1 MSDRV
6 VAPAVGDDTLT
17 GLVHN
22 WSFVRSRPTPA
33 VRLARLKTAA
43 TGWRAAP
50 PSQVLR
56 TVVRRDRWNV
66 YFLYLPDGRLT
77 SAHRHTLSRLRT
89 LHGGLFVVCATSGP
103 AMVPPELLAVC
114 DAAIWKG
121 TTGYDFSA
129 YSLAMRAVARSSPG
143 ADVFL
148 MNDSVLGPFGDI
160 DSLLRTAPWQV
171 TGFTAWSAFEN
182 HVQSYALC
190 VRDVTP
196 DVIRGLRTVLLAR
209 TAFNRFQD
217 VVNWQESRLARVASA
232 TMRVGAL
239 WFEPRF
245 EAGDPSLVRAAS
257 LLRTGFPF
265 LKRSLVGGKLAHR
278 ADQETLHQLLDE
290 RGHPSLRP

>member
-1 MSDRV
+1 MSEEHLV
-6 VAPAVGDDTLT
+6 TPAVDDDTLT
-17 GLVHN
+17 GLIRN
-22 WSFVRSRPTPA
+22 WSFIRSSPTLVA
-33 VRLARLKTAA
+33 RLARIKTAA
-43 TGWRAAP
+43 TGFRAAP

-56 TVVRRDRWNV
+56 TLVRRDRWNG

-77 SAHRHTLSRLRT
+77 SGHRHTLSRLRT
-89 LHGGLFVVCATSGP
+89 LHGGLFVVCAAPEP

-121 TTGYDFSA
+121 TSGYDFSA
-129 YSLAMRAVARSSPG
+129 YSLAMREVARSSPG
-143 ADVFL
+143 ADLLL

-160 DSLLRTAPWQV
+160 DSVLRTAPWRV

-182 HVQSYALC
+182 HVQSYALHF
-190 VRDVTP
+190 RDVTP
-196 DVIRGLRTVLLAR
+196 DLISALRSVLLER

-217 VVNWQESRLARVASA
+217 VVNWQESRLARVASQA
-232 TMRVGAL
+232 MTVGAL

-257 LLRTGFPF
+257 LLRAGFPF

-278 ADQETLHQLLDE
+278 ADQETLLRLLDE
-290 RGHPSLRP
+290 RGHPAL

>member
-1 MSDRV
+1 MSEHL
-6 VAPAVGDDTLT
+6 VAPADGDDTLT
-17 GLVHN
+17 GLIHN
-22 WSFVRSRPTPA
+22 WPFIRSRPTLA
-33 VRLARLKTAA
+33 ARLARLETAA
-43 TGWRAAP
+43 TGLRAAP

-56 TVVRRDRWNV
+56 TLVRRDRWNV

-89 LHGGLFVVCATSGP
+89 LHGGLFAICATP
-103 AMVPPELLAVC
+103 EPVMVPPELLAVC
-114 DAAIWKG
+114 DAATWKG

-129 YSLAMRAVARSSPG
+129 YSLALREVARSSPG

-160 DSLLRTAPWQV
+160 DSVLRTTPWHV

-182 HVQSYALC
+182 HVQSYALLL
-190 VRDVTP
+190 RDVTP
-196 DVIRGLRTVLLAR
+196 DRIRGLRTVLLER

-217 VVNWQESRLARVASA
+217 VVNWQESRLARVASHA
-232 TMRVGAL
+232 MTVGAL

-257 LLRTGFPF
+257 LLRAGFPF

-278 ADQETLHQLLDE
+278 ANQETLHRLLDE
-290 RGHPSLRP
+290 RGHPPL